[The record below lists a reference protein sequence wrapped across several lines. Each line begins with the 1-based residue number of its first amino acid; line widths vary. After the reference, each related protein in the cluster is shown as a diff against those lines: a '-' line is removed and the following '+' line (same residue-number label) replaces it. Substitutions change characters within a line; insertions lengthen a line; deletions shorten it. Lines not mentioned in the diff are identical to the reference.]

1 MKQKKEFN
9 KINLAIA
16 PIGWTNDD
24 DPSLGGEISFRQCIS
39 EMALA
44 GFSGCEVGSK
54 YPVDDIKL
62 LTKELSLRN
71 LSICNQWF
79 SAFFTGKDANEKAT
93 EEAFRKQ
100 CQFLMQ
106 MGAKRIGACEV
117 GTSIQGQN
125 VPIFKGKYVF
135 SDKEFNDLA
144 NGLNKLGKIALE
156 EYNIELV
163 YHHHMGTGVQ
173 TLEETNKLM
182 SLTDPK
188 YVNLLYDTGHIYLSD
203 GSMENTLKLL
213 YQNSDRIKHV
223 HLKDVRGKVKEEVIN
238 KDLSF
243 LDGVRKGVFTVPGD
257 GEIYFDPIFDFL
269 KSINYEGWF
278 VVEAEQDPNI
288 ANPLEYALKARKFI
302 SEKTGI

>member
-24 DPSLGGEISFRQCIS
+24 DPSLGGKISFRQCIS

-79 SAFFTGKDANEKAT
+79 SAFFTGKDVNEKAT